1 MNNIIFSLY
10 IDIPENELD
19 YQPPHHGS
27 KISKTLHTKQQL
39 KKYYDWL
46 KEMQVKYAKS
56 IDVEYK
62 LFEYDDEYKSY
73 HKWFKETYPQITS
86 YNIVNFYKLKK
97 LHDLVETHDNVLY
110 LDFDVVPIS
119 KINFFNCNDLSKGI
133 HILTGTTETQNEVSL
148 GTDIIIE
155 SNRIKKY
162 GISHSIRSPTAK
174 YWNARALCLNEDIFG
189 DYTVYNTGIIG
200 VNKFYLDKLNYFKNF
215 DLMIKKMDIL
225 IDNCDMFPDY
235 IKELFAYDN
244 ETIWAYKTL
253 KYQVET
259 IKLKS
264 DWHHFMDKWNYIP
277 HTVNF
282 VHAINKNFGYV
293 KNYYEKNCI

>member
-10 IDIPENELD
+10 IDIPESELD
-19 YQPPHHGS
+19 YQPPHYGS

-46 KEMQVKYAKS
+46 KEMQVSYAKA
-56 IDVEYK
+56 IGVNYI
-62 LFEYDDEYKSY
+62 LFEYDDEYRSY
-73 HKWFKETYPQITS
+73 HKWFKDTYPQITS

-133 HILTGTTETQNEVSL
+133 HILTGTTESQKPVV
-148 GTDIIIE
+148 TDD
-155 SNRIKKY
+155 
-162 GISHSIRSPTAK
+162 GIVKDAKRNHSIRSPTAK

-200 VNKFYLDKLNYFKNF
+200 VNKFFLDKLKYFKSF
-215 DLMIKKMDIL
+215 DVMIEKMDNL
-225 IDNCDMFPDY
+225 IKNNDMFPEY
-235 IKELFAYDN
+235 IRNLFAYDN

-253 KYQVET
+253 KHEVET
-259 IKLKS
+259 IKLNS

-282 VHAINKNFGYV
+282 VHTINKNFEYV
-293 KNYYEKNCI
+293 KNYYEKNRI